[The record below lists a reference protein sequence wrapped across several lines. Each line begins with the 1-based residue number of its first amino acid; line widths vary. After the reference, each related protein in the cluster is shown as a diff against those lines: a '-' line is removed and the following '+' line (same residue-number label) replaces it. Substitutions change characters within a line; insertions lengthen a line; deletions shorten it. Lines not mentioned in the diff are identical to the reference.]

1 MIVRDQFFL
10 CRYTGDFTDVMVP
23 ATSTISWAI
32 PFDKLTFLANGVNQS
47 VGGALASVDIY
58 RSYTFLSSSIVI
70 RFAARS

>member
-1 MIVRDQFFL
+1 
-10 CRYTGDFTDVMVP
+10 MVP